1 MFFLVCRLYNKEQ
14 ICKLE
19 IMVSQMNYIKQ
30 LLSFSFVI
38 VLIVFFFPL
47 MLSAQEIKWL
57 EVSKTNNEVIFIEP
71 SSINYDN
78 RGFLSVITK
87 QSEVD
92 PEDQKILNTD
102 SYLMAID
109 CENRLYSKLPIT
121 GDIKQVKDWNTPLND
136 KLIKKT
142 IINSCSY

>member
-1 MFFLVCRLYNKEQ
+1 MITHK
-14 ICKLE
+14 
-19 IMVSQMNYIKQ
+19 NYIKW
-30 LLSFSFVI
+30 LLSFSFAI
-38 VLIVFFFPL
+38 VLIVFSFPL

-71 SSINYDN
+71 GSINYDN

-92 PEDQKILNTD
+92 PKDQKIINTY

-109 CENRLYSKLPIT
+109 CVNRLYSKLPVT
-121 GDIKQVKDWNTPLND
+121 GDIKQVKNWETPLND

>member
-1 MFFLVCRLYNKEQ
+1 MINYK
-14 ICKLE
+14 I
-19 IMVSQMNYIKQ
+19 YIKQ
-30 LLSFSFVI
+30 LLSFSFAI
-38 VLIVFFFPL
+38 VLLLFSFPL

-71 SSINYDN
+71 GSINYDN

-92 PEDQKILNTD
+92 PKDQKIINTY

-109 CENRLYSKLPIT
+109 CDNRLYSKLPVT
-121 GDIKQVKDWNTPLND
+121 GDIKQVKNWETPLND

>member
-1 MFFLVCRLYNKEQ
+1 MITHQ
-14 ICKLE
+14 
-19 IMVSQMNYIKQ
+19 NYIKQ
-30 LLSFSFVI
+30 LLSFSFAV
-38 VLIVFFFPL
+38 VLTVFSFSP
-47 MLSAQEIKWL
+47 MLSAKEIKWL
-57 EVSKTNNEVIFIEP
+57 EVSKTNNEVIFIDP

-87 QSEVD
+87 QSEID
-92 PEDQKILNTD
+92 PEDQEILNTD

-109 CENRLYSKLPIT
+109 CDNRLYSRLPVT
-121 GDIKQVKDWNTPLND
+121 GDIKQVKNWETPLND

>member
-1 MFFLVCRLYNKEQ
+1 MITHKNYVKQ
-14 ICKLE
+14 I
-19 IMVSQMNYIKQ
+19 
-30 LLSFSFVI
+30 LSIAFAI
-38 VLIVFFFPL
+38 VLIVFSFPL
-47 MLSAQEIKWL
+47 ILSAQDIKWL

-87 QSEVD
+87 QSEID
-92 PEDQKILNTD
+92 PEDQKIINTE

-109 CENRLYSKLPIT
+109 CDDRLYSKLPLA
-121 GDIKQVKDWNTPLND
+121 GDIKQVKNWITPLND

>member
-1 MFFLVCRLYNKEQ
+1 
-14 ICKLE
+14 
-19 IMVSQMNYIKQ
+19 
-30 LLSFSFVI
+30 
-38 VLIVFFFPL
+38 
-47 MLSAQEIKWL
+47 MLSAKEIQWL

-87 QSEVD
+87 QSKVD
-92 PEDQKILNTD
+92 PEDQKTINTD

-109 CENRLYSKLPIT
+109 CDNRLYSKLPIS
-121 GDIKQVKDWNTPLND
+121 GDIKQVKKWETPLND

>member
-1 MFFLVCRLYNKEQ
+1 MKTHANC
-14 ICKLE
+14 
-19 IMVSQMNYIKQ
+19 IKQ
-30 LLSFSFVI
+30 LLSFSFAI
-38 VLIVFFFPL
+38 VLIVFSFSL

-87 QSEVD
+87 QSEVN
-92 PEDQKILNTD
+92 PEDQEIITTD

-109 CENRLYSKLPIT
+109 CENRLYSKLPLS
-121 GDIKQVKDWNTPLND
+121 GDIKQVKNWETPLND

-142 IINSCSY
+142 IINSCAY

>member
-1 MFFLVCRLYNKEQ
+1 MITHQ
-14 ICKLE
+14 
-19 IMVSQMNYIKQ
+19 NYIKQ
-30 LLSFSFVI
+30 LLSFSYAI
-38 VLIVFFFPL
+38 VLTVFSFSL
-47 MLSAQEIKWL
+47 MLSAKEIKWL
-57 EVSKTNNEVIFIEP
+57 EVSKTNNEVIFIDP

-87 QSEVD
+87 QSEID
-92 PEDQKILNTD
+92 PEDQEILNTD

-109 CENRLYSKLPIT
+109 CDNRLYSRLPVT
-121 GDIKQVKDWNTPLND
+121 GDIKQVKNWETPLND

>member
-1 MFFLVCRLYNKEQ
+1 MITHK
-14 ICKLE
+14 
-19 IMVSQMNYIKQ
+19 NYIKW
-30 LLSFSFVI
+30 LLSFSFAI
-38 VLIVFFFPL
+38 VLIVFSFPL

-71 SSINYDN
+71 GSINYDN

-92 PEDQKILNTD
+92 PKDQKIINTY

-109 CENRLYSKLPIT
+109 CDNRLYSKLPVT
-121 GDIKQVKDWNTPLND
+121 GDIKQVKNWETPLND

>member
-1 MFFLVCRLYNKEQ
+1 MIITRK
-14 ICKLE
+14 
-19 IMVSQMNYIKQ
+19 NYIKQ
-30 LLSFSFVI
+30 LLSSSFAI
-38 VLIVFFFPL
+38 VLIVFSFPL
-47 MLSAQEIKWL
+47 MLSAKEIQWL

-87 QSEVD
+87 QSKVD
-92 PEDQKILNTD
+92 PEDQKTINTD

-109 CENRLYSKLPIT
+109 CDNRLYSKLPLN
-121 GDIKQVKDWNTPLND
+121 GDIKQVKNWETPLND

>member
-1 MFFLVCRLYNKEQ
+1 MITHQ
-14 ICKLE
+14 
-19 IMVSQMNYIKQ
+19 NYIKQ
-30 LLSFSFVI
+30 LLSFSFAI
-38 VLIVFFFPL
+38 VLTVFSFSL
-47 MLSAQEIKWL
+47 MLSAKEIKWL
-57 EVSKTNNEVIFIEP
+57 EVSKTNNEVIFIDP

-87 QSEVD
+87 QSEID
-92 PEDQKILNTD
+92 PEDQEILNTD

-109 CENRLYSKLPIT
+109 CDNRLYSRLPLT
-121 GDIKQVKDWNTPLND
+121 GDIKQVKNWETPLND

>member
-1 MFFLVCRLYNKEQ
+1 MITHQ
-14 ICKLE
+14 
-19 IMVSQMNYIKQ
+19 NYIKQ
-30 LLSFSFVI
+30 LLSFSFAI
-38 VLIVFFFPL
+38 VLTVFSFSL
-47 MLSAQEIKWL
+47 MLSAKEIKWL
-57 EVSKTNNEVIFIEP
+57 EVSKTNNEVIFIDP

-87 QSEVD
+87 QSEID
-92 PEDQKILNTD
+92 PEDQEILNTD

-109 CENRLYSKLPIT
+109 CDNRLYSKLPVT
-121 GDIKQVKDWNTPLND
+121 GDIKHVKSWETHLND

>member
-1 MFFLVCRLYNKEQ
+1 MITHK
-14 ICKLE
+14 
-19 IMVSQMNYIKQ
+19 NYIKQ
-30 LLSFSFVI
+30 LLSFCFA
-38 VLIVFFFPL
+38 IVFILFSFPL

-78 RGFLSVITK
+78 RGVLSVITK
-87 QSEVD
+87 QTEVD
-92 PEDQKILNTD
+92 PDDQQIINTD
-102 SYLMAID
+102 SYLMVID
-109 CENRLYSKLPIT
+109 CDNRLYRKLPLN
-121 GDIKQVKDWNTPLND
+121 GDIKQVKNLKTPLND

>member
-1 MFFLVCRLYNKEQ
+1 MITHK
-14 ICKLE
+14 
-19 IMVSQMNYIKQ
+19 NYIKQ
-30 LLSFSFVI
+30 LLLFGFVI

-47 MLSAQEIKWL
+47 MLSAQGIKWL

-92 PEDQKILNTD
+92 PEDKKIINTD

-109 CENRLYSKLPIT
+109 CENRLYNKLPVT
-121 GDIKQVKDWNTPLND
+121 GDIKQVKNWETPLND

-142 IINSCSY
+142 IVNSCSY

>member
-1 MFFLVCRLYNKEQ
+1 MITLK
-14 ICKLE
+14 
-19 IMVSQMNYIKQ
+19 NYIKQ
-30 LLSFSFVI
+30 LLSFIFAI

-78 RGFLSVITK
+78 RGFLSVVTK
-87 QSEVD
+87 QSKVD
-92 PEDQKILNTD
+92 PDDQKIINTD

-109 CENRLYSKLPIT
+109 CDNRLYNKLPLT
-121 GDIKQVKDWNTPLND
+121 ADIKQVKNWETPLND

>member
-1 MFFLVCRLYNKEQ
+1 MITHQ
-14 ICKLE
+14 
-19 IMVSQMNYIKQ
+19 NYIKQ
-30 LLSFSFVI
+30 LLSFSFAI
-38 VLIVFFFPL
+38 VLTVFSFSL
-47 MLSAQEIKWL
+47 MLSAKEIKWL
-57 EVSKTNNEVIFIEP
+57 EVSKTNNEVLFIDP

-87 QSEVD
+87 QSEID
-92 PEDQKILNTD
+92 PEDQEILNTD

-109 CENRLYSKLPIT
+109 CDNRLYSRLPVT
-121 GDIKQVKDWNTPLND
+121 GDIKQVKNWETPLND

>member
-1 MFFLVCRLYNKEQ
+1 
-14 ICKLE
+14 
-19 IMVSQMNYIKQ
+19 MNCIKQ
-30 LLSFSFVI
+30 LLSLSFAF

-109 CENRLYSKLPIT
+109 CENRLYRKLPIT

>member
-1 MFFLVCRLYNKEQ
+1 MITHK
-14 ICKLE
+14 
-19 IMVSQMNYIKQ
+19 NYIKQ
-30 LLSFSFVI
+30 LLSFSFAI
-38 VLIVFFFPL
+38 VLIVFSLPL

-92 PEDQKILNTD
+92 PKDQKIINTY

-109 CENRLYSKLPIT
+109 CDNRLYSQLPVT
-121 GDIKQVKDWNTPLND
+121 GDIKQVKNWETPLDD

-142 IINSCSY
+142 IINSCSF

>member
-1 MFFLVCRLYNKEQ
+1 MITRK
-14 ICKLE
+14 
-19 IMVSQMNYIKQ
+19 NYIKQ
-30 LLSFSFVI
+30 LLSFSFAI
-38 VLIVFFFPL
+38 VLVVFSFHL

-87 QSEVD
+87 QSEID
-92 PEDQKILNTD
+92 PEDQKIINTD

-109 CENRLYSKLPIT
+109 CENRLFRKFPENADFKEVKNWEEPI
-121 GDIKQVKDWNTPLND
+121 NN
-136 KLIKKT
+136 KLIKKA
-142 IINSCSY
+142 IISSCSC

>member
-1 MFFLVCRLYNKEQ
+1 MITYQ
-14 ICKLE
+14 
-19 IMVSQMNYIKQ
+19 NYIKQ
-30 LLSFSFVI
+30 LLSFSFAI
-38 VLIVFFFPL
+38 VLTVFSFSL
-47 MLSAQEIKWL
+47 MLSAKEIKWL
-57 EVSKTNNEVIFIEP
+57 EVSKTNNEVIFIDP

-87 QSEVD
+87 QSKID
-92 PEDQKILNTD
+92 PEDQEILNTD

-109 CENRLYSKLPIT
+109 CDNRLYSRLPVT
-121 GDIKQVKDWNTPLND
+121 GDIKQVKNWETPLND

>member
-1 MFFLVCRLYNKEQ
+1 MITHQ
-14 ICKLE
+14 
-19 IMVSQMNYIKQ
+19 NYIKQ
-30 LLSFSFVI
+30 LLSFSFAI
-38 VLIVFFFPL
+38 VLTVFSFSL
-47 MLSAQEIKWL
+47 MLSAKEIKWL
-57 EVSKTNNEVIFIEP
+57 EVSKTNNEVIFIDP

-87 QSEVD
+87 QSEID
-92 PEDQKILNTD
+92 PEDQEILNTD

-109 CENRLYSKLPIT
+109 CDNRLYSRLPVT
-121 GDIKQVKDWNTPLND
+121 GDIKQVKNWKIPLNN

>member
-1 MFFLVCRLYNKEQ
+1 MITHK
-14 ICKLE
+14 
-19 IMVSQMNYIKQ
+19 NYIKQ
-30 LLSFSFVI
+30 LLSFGFAI
-38 VLIVFFFPL
+38 VLIVFSFPF

-71 SSINYDN
+71 GSINYDN
-78 RGFLSVITK
+78 RGLLSVITK

-92 PEDQKILNTD
+92 PDDQKIINTD
-102 SYLMAID
+102 SFLMAID
-109 CENRLYSKLPIT
+109 CDNRLYSKLPLN
-121 GDIKQVKDWNTPLND
+121 GDIKQVKNWETPLND

>member
-1 MFFLVCRLYNKEQ
+1 MITHQ
-14 ICKLE
+14 
-19 IMVSQMNYIKQ
+19 NYIKQ
-30 LLSFSFVI
+30 LLLYSFAIVLTVFSFS
-38 VLIVFFFPL
+38 L
-47 MLSAQEIKWL
+47 MLSAEEIKWL
-57 EVSKTNNEVIFIEP
+57 EVSKTNNEVIFIDP

-87 QSEVD
+87 QSEID
-92 PEDQKILNTD
+92 PEDQEILNTD

-109 CENRLYSKLPIT
+109 CDNRLYSKLPVT
-121 GDIKQVKDWNTPLND
+121 GDIKQVKNWETPLND

>member
-1 MFFLVCRLYNKEQ
+1 M
-14 ICKLE
+14 I
-19 IMVSQMNYIKQ
+19 NYKNHVKQ
-30 LLSFSFVI
+30 LLSFGFAV
-38 VLIVFFFPL
+38 VLIVFSFPL
-47 MLSAQEIKWL
+47 MLSAQKIKWL

-87 QSEVD
+87 QSEID
-92 PEDQKILNTD
+92 PEDQKVINTD

-109 CENRLYSKLPIT
+109 CDKRLYSKLPIN
-121 GDIKQVKDWNTPLND
+121 GDIKQVKNWETPLND

>member
-1 MFFLVCRLYNKEQ
+1 MITHQ
-14 ICKLE
+14 
-19 IMVSQMNYIKQ
+19 NYIKQ
-30 LLSFSFVI
+30 LLSFSFAI
-38 VLIVFFFPL
+38 VLTVFSFSL
-47 MLSAQEIKWL
+47 MLSAKEIKWL
-57 EVSKTNNEVIFIEP
+57 EVSKTNNQVIFIDP

-87 QSEVD
+87 QSEID
-92 PEDQKILNTD
+92 PEDQEILNTD

-109 CENRLYSKLPIT
+109 CDNRLYSKLPVT
-121 GDIKQVKDWNTPLND
+121 GDIKQVKSWETPLND